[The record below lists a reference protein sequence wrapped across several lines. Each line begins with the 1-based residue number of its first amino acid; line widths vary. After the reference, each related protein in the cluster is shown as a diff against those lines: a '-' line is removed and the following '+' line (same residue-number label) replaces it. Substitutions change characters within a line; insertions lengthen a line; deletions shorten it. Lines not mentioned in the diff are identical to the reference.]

1 MERKRK
7 RRFSDKMENFCL
19 AYMETANAAESY
31 RRAYNTSGMA
41 EKTIQREGYNTLQKP
56 QVQARLEEL
65 RKQVMERHE
74 ITVDTL
80 LAELEEA
87 RLLGKETGKAS
98 AMVTASMGKAKL
110 LGLDRQIVELTG
122 KNGSAI
128 EVKEI
133 GAAQLKEELR
143 KIGYGRESNQL

>member
-31 RRAYNTSGMA
+31 RRAYNAENMA
-41 EKTIQREGYNTLQKP
+41 AATIGREGYNTLQKP

-65 RKQVMERHE
+65 RKKVMERHE

-87 RLLGKETGKAS
+87 RKAALDADTPQTS
-98 AMVTASMGKAKL
+98 AAVSATMGKAKL
-110 LGLDRQIVELTG
+110 LGLDKKIVELTG
-122 KNGSAI
+122 KNGAPI
-128 EVKEI
+128 ETSSTVTVDQK
-133 GAAQLKEELR
+133 ALKSVL
-143 KIGYGRESNQL
+143 GCL

>member
-7 RRFSDKMENFCL
+7 RHFSDKMEKFCL
-19 AYMETANAAESY
+19 AYVETANAAESY
-31 RRAYNTSGMA
+31 RIAYNTENMA
-41 EKTIQREGYNTLQKP
+41 TATIGREGYNTLQKP

-65 RKQVMERHE
+65 RKKVMERHE

-122 KNGSAI
+122 KDGAPI
-128 EVKEI
+128 ETNSTVTVDQKALSSVL
-133 GAAQLKEELR
+133 GCL
-143 KIGYGRESNQL
+143 

>member
-1 MERKRK
+1 MDRKRK

-31 RRAYNTSGMA
+31 RRAYNTENMA
-41 EKTIQREGYNTLQKP
+41 AATIGREGYNTLQKP

-65 RKQVMERHE
+65 RKKVMERHE

-87 RLLGKETGKAS
+87 RKAALDAETPQTS
-98 AMVTASMGKAKL
+98 AAVSATMGKAKL
-110 LGLDRQIVELTG
+110 LGLDKKIVELTG
-122 KNGSAI
+122 RNGAPI
-128 EVKEI
+128 ETSSTVTVDQKALSSVL
-133 GAAQLKEELR
+133 GCL
-143 KIGYGRESNQL
+143 